1 MSSDSQA
8 MGRVGEVI
16 ARTWQTAH
24 VMKSRRSREA
34 AEADDNLRIRRYL
47 AKYTI
52 NPARAHGIAE
62 HVGSIE
68 VGKIADLVLWHPAF
82 FGVKPDLVLKGG
94 LIAAAAMGDP
104 NASIPTPEPVRYRPM
119 FAAFGRG
126 AAATSWTFVS
136 GASLQ
141 GGRLPSQLDRSL
153 LPVLNTRRIGK
164 KDMALN
170 DALPKIA
177 IDPERYTVTIDGERI
192 VPQPA
197 ALLPL
202 AQRYFLF

>member
-1 MSSDSQA
+1 MKASRGALPKDDS
-8 MGRVGEVI
+8 G
-16 ARTWQTAH
+16 T
-24 VMKSRRSREA
+24 
-34 AEADDNLRIRRYL
+34 DNLRIRRYL

-52 NPARAHGIAE
+52 NPARAHGIADY
-62 HVGSIE
+62 VGSIE

-94 LIAAAAMGDP
+94 VVAAAAMGDP

-119 FAAFGRG
+119 FAAFGRA

-136 GASLQ
+136 GASLKE
-141 GGRLPSQLDRSL
+141 GRVPSGLDRVL
-153 LPVLNTRRIGK
+153 LPVRNTRGIGK

-170 DALPKIA
+170 DALPKIE
-177 IDPERYTVTIDGERI
+177 IDPERYTVTVDGERI
-192 VPQPA
+192 APQPA
-197 ALLPL
+197 VVLPL